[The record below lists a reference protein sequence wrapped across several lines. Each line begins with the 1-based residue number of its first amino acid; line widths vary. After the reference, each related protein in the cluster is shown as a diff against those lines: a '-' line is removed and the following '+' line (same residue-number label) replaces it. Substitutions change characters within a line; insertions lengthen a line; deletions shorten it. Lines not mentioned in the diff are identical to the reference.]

1 MNQLIEF
8 KEKIKGMQKMLAES
22 LIKNDAD
29 LEGVSDKVKQVKT
42 LEKIIKDEKE
52 KFVAPAKQII
62 DEAKTKYDPYIKE
75 CQNAEIVLKQRAMLY
90 IEDKEAKQKAQE
102 AKIAADLEKGKINT
116 DKAIEKMEKVKEAPK
131 STDTGTSK
139 LQMRKVKVV
148 VIQDEALVPDE
159 FWSINQPKLNRVA
172 LERDKAGLP
181 QIAGIIIEERSIMAS
196 C

>member
-22 LIKNDAD
+22 LIKTDDD

-42 LEKIIKDEKE
+42 LEKIIKEEKE

-159 FWSINQPKLNRVA
+159 FWSINEIKVRRVA
-172 LERDKAGLP
+172 LEREKAGLP
-181 QIAGIIIEERSIMAS
+181 QIPGVIIEERSSMAS
-196 C
+196 L

>member
-8 KEKIKGMQKMLAES
+8 KEKIKGMTDMLEKS
-22 LIKNDAD
+22 VIKTDAD

-42 LEKIIKDEKE
+42 LEKLIKDEKE

-75 CQNAEIVLKQRAMLY
+75 CQNAEIVLKGRAMAY
-90 IEDKEAKQKAQE
+90 IEIKEKKQKEQE
-102 AKIAADLEKGKINT
+102 AKIAADLEKGKIDT

-148 VIQDEALVPDE
+148 VIQDPELVPDE
-159 FWSINQPKLNRVA
+159 FWSINEIKVRRVA
-172 LERDKAGLP
+172 LEREKAGLP
-181 QIAGIIIEERSIMAS
+181 QIPGVIIEERSSMAS
-196 C
+196 L